1 MSGLSLALRQVRY
14 ENLAF
19 WRNPASAF
27 FTFAFPLMFLVIF
40 NLAFGNESMR
50 LGGGRTVRFSTFII
64 PAIITFSIVNTQY
77 TNIAMRIVFGRD
89 GGLLK
94 RVRGTPLPAWSFV
107 FGAIAHATLVGLL
120 LVVITVA
127 AGALFYGVSVP
138 TAATLPALIITLIVA
153 AATYSA
159 LGLAMTTVIPN
170 ADAAPAMVNFSVL
183 PLLFISNVFIRIED
197 PPAWLDFIRE
207 LFPIIHTVRAV
218 EAAFSPLTSGSG
230 LRLGDLAFIA
240 LWGVAG
246 AVIAARFFS
255 WEPRR

>member
-1 MSGLSLALRQVRY
+1 MSGLALALRQVRY

-19 WRNPASAF
+19 WRNPAAAF

-40 NLAFGNESMR
+40 NLAFGNEPIEV
-50 LGGGRTVRFSTFII
+50 GGGRTVRFSTFII
-64 PAIITFSIVNTQY
+64 PAIITLSIVNTQY
-77 TNIAMRIVFGRD
+77 TSIAMRMVFGRD

-94 RVRGTPLPAWSFV
+94 RVRGTPLPPWSFILGTIV
-107 FGAIAHATLVGLL
+107 HATLVGLL

-138 TAATLPALIITLIVA
+138 TTTLPALIVTLIVA
-153 AATYSA
+153 AAGYSA
-159 LGLAMTTVIPN
+159 LGLAITTVIPN
-170 ADAAPAMVNFSVL
+170 ADAAPAIVNFSIL
-183 PLLFISNVFIRIED
+183 PLYFLSNVFIRIEE
-197 PPAWLDFIRE
+197 PPALLDFVRE
-207 LFPIIHTVRAV
+207 LFPVIHTVRAV
-218 EAAFSPLTSGSG
+218 EAAFSPVVSGSG